1 MKTRLLF
8 AFLVLTFTVSAQ
20 SLVLSYEGDTLAPNE
35 EITVSGSPW
44 GTEIVVEMDVTN
56 TSSNNI
62 NVLIQRYENS
72 MLPGTSSGICWGLC
86 YPPYVGLTPTSLTIN
101 AGDTNDSDFS
111 GHYYPSNAIG
121 MSTISYVFFDE
132 NNVNDSTMVVVHFDG
147 VVTGTNDIPALV
159 ARAYPN
165 PANEKLSISLEQ
177 SNTTKQQVELL
188 SITGQLIEAVTVS
201 AGKASFNTS
210 NLENGIYFYRVLEN
224 GRTIFS
230 DRAIVQH

>member
-1 MKTRLLF
+1 MKTPLLF

-20 SLVLSYEGDTLAPNE
+20 SLVLSYEGETLAPNE

-44 GTEIVVEMDVTN
+44 GNEIVVEMDVTN

-86 YPPYVGLTPTSLTIN
+86 YPPYVGLTPTALTVN
-101 AGDTNDSDFS
+101 AGATNNSDFS

-121 MSTISYVFFDE
+121 MSTISYVFYDE
-132 NNVNDSTMVVVHFDG
+132 DNVNDSTMVVVHFDG

-159 ARAYPN
+159 ASAYPN
-165 PANEKLSISLEQ
+165 PANEKLSISLDQ
-177 SNTTKQQVELL
+177 ATTSKLYVELF
-188 SITGQLIEAVTVS
+188 SITGELIESVPVS
-201 AGKASFNTS
+201 GREATFNTS

-224 GRTIFS
+224 SKPVFS
-230 DRAIVQH
+230 ARAIVKH